1 MRPRVTK
8 NGPPESR
15 KRATKQP
22 PRHHFPCIRREPDK
36 SEAIFLPMTW
46 PQPQP
51 LQPSGDLLHGALRYC
66 LPFLPVTCCL
76 RQDCRPNRYHAIICS
91 RRQQHVTSLLPAK
104 PVPYCGPVL
113 GSVSRPVNRVFCP
126 WFVSYCSLVLAFG
139 SMVGKVGRVGRS
151 GRSTGGF
158 KKPSLVKS
166 PRKP

>member
-1 MRPRVTK
+1 MRPRVAK

-15 KRATKQP
+15 KKAIKQ
-22 PRHHFPCIRREPDK
+22 PRHHFRCIRHEPDK

-91 RRQQHVTSLLPAK
+91 QGAPPTARNLT
-104 PVPYCGPVL
+104 
-113 GSVSRPVNRVFCP
+113 
-126 WFVSYCSLVLAFG
+126 
-139 SMVGKVGRVGRS
+139 
-151 GRSTGGF
+151 
-158 KKPSLVKS
+158 S
-166 PRKP
+166 PRKTGAVWWSCFGVRFSTRKSCFLSLVRFVLFSCFGFWVNGRQGRPGGSVGSVDGGI